1 MIVRRAFV
9 RLAFALAGFAGLAA
23 WAQTPETPLPLDPA
37 IVHGKL
43 ENGLSYYI
51 LPNHEPEQ
59 RVVLRLVVRAGSLLE
74 DDDQQGLAH
83 FVEHMAFNGTTH
95 FKKQA
100 LVDYLEKIGTR
111 FGADLN
117 ATTMFESTVYKL
129 QVPTDDE
136 AVLRQAFVILQDWA
150 SGVSFDPEEVDKERG
165 VLIEEWRGNRDAD
178 ARIRDKQ
185 LPVLFHDSRYAQR
198 LPIGLVDTLQHA
210 SAQTIARFYRDWYR
224 PNLMAVIVVGDLPS
238 ERALA
243 LIKETFAGLTNPE
256 NERPHRTFPVPDHGK
271 TLFAIDTDPELTST
285 SLEIYRKVEPRS
297 MKTEADFR
305 DRLVRQ
311 LRSGML
317 NDRLDERARDA
328 DPPYVT
334 AYSFEDD
341 LVITKRAEVQGAMI
355 RDDRFAPAISA
366 LVGEAARARKFGYTA
381 SELERQKKDLMR
393 GLEQAYKERDKTRS
407 EKLVADLVDHFLEG
421 NPAPGIAQLLELAR
435 RYLPG
440 ISLEEVNRQESPSTS
455 EANRVIMISG
465 PRKEGTGLPDQSA
478 ILAMLAAADQQT
490 LTPYEENVSDAP
502 LVATPPTPGKVVAEK
517 QVEAL
522 GLTEWQLA
530 NGARVLLKP
539 TQFKNDEIQFLA
551 FSDGGTSLADDAHY
565 TPALTATML
574 TNQSGLGAFDAIEL
588 EKKLAGKT
596 VGVNASIDELEE
608 GLSGSASPQDFE
620 TLLQLTYLF
629 FTEPK
634 IEDKVYA
641 SIITRFRSLLAN
653 RDASPQVV
661 FGDQLNA
668 LLYQHHPRSKPFDL
682 AALER
687 MDQQASLAFFRERFR
702 YGGDF
707 TYVFVGNFE
716 PEKIKPLI
724 ETYLGSLAAPPA
736 PEHWRDV
743 GLKYVEGEHS
753 LKVARGLEPKS
764 TVRMIYTGSWEW
776 TPHNRFLL
784 SCLNQILDI
793 RLREILRE
801 DMGGVYGVGV
811 RGGLARWPSSRFI
824 TSINFDCDPNRA
836 EDLIKAC
843 KDELVRAQ
851 KEGFEASY
859 LEKVKEALLREFE
872 VNQQRNPFWLRNLA
886 YYVQNGLDPL
896 EILTYPQ
903 RVAAL
908 ELGELQHAVQV
919 LFNGKNQVL
928 AVLEPEAKPAE

>member
-1 MIVRRAFV
+1 MNLRRSY
-9 RLAFALAGFAGLAA
+9 LILALAAVAA
-23 WAQTPETPLPLDPA
+23 WAQTPTTPLPLDPA
-37 IVHGKL
+37 VVHGKL
-43 ENGLSYYI
+43 DNGLTYYI
-51 LPNHEPEQ
+51 LPNHEPER

-100 LVDYLEKIGTR
+100 LIDYLEKIGTR

-117 ATTMFESTVYKL
+117 ATTSFESTVYKL

-136 AVLRQAFVILQDWA
+136 AILRQAFLILQDWA
-150 SGVSFDPEEVDKERG
+150 NGVTFDPAEVDKERG

-210 SAQTIARFYRDWYR
+210 TAETITRYYRDWYR
-224 PNLMAVIVVGDLPS
+224 PNLMAVVVVGDLTT

-243 LIKETFAGLTNPE
+243 LIKEHFAGLTNPKT
-256 NERPHRTFPVPDHGK
+256 ERPHQNFPMPDHAE
-271 TLFAIDTDPELTST
+271 TLFAIDADPELTST
-285 SLEIYRKVEPRS
+285 SLEIYRKIEPMT

-305 DRLVRQ
+305 ERLVRQ
-311 LRSGML
+311 LRFRML

-334 AYSFEDD
+334 AFSFEDD
-341 LVITKRAEVQGAMI
+341 LVITKRAEVQGALI
-355 RDDRFAPAISA
+355 RDDHFAPAITA

-407 EKLVADLVDHFLEG
+407 EKLVADLVGHFLDG
-421 NPAPGIAQLLELAR
+421 KPAPGIAQLLELTR

-440 ISLEEVNRQESPSTS
+440 ISLEEINRQEAGRTG

-465 PRKEGTGLPDQSA
+465 PHKEGKHLPDRGE

-490 LTPYEENVSDAP
+490 LTAYEEKVSDAP
-502 LVATPPTPGKVVAEK
+502 LVATAPTPGKVVSE
-517 QVEAL
+517 QRIEAL
-522 GLTEWQLA
+522 DVTEWKLA
-530 NGARVLLKP
+530 NGARVFLKP

-551 FSDGGTSLADDAHY
+551 FSDGGTSLAGDAHY

-574 TNQSGLGAFDAIEL
+574 INQSGLGAFDAIEL
-588 EKKLAGKT
+588 EKKLAGKS

-608 GLSGSASPQDFE
+608 GISGSASPQDFE

-634 IEDKVYA
+634 VEDKVYA
-641 SIITRFRSLLAN
+641 SIMTRFRSLLAN
-653 RDASPQVV
+653 REASPQVV

-668 LLYQHHPRSKPFDL
+668 LLYQNHVRSKPFDL
-682 AALER
+682 AALDR

-707 TYVFVGNFE
+707 TFVFVGNFE
-716 PEKIKPLI
+716 PQKIKPLI
-724 ETYLGSLAAPPA
+724 ETYLGSLAAPPV
-736 PEHWRDV
+736 PEKWRDV
-743 GLKYVEGEHS
+743 GLKYVEGEHT
-753 LKVARGLEPKS
+753 LKVARGLEPKA
-764 TVRMIYTGSWEW
+764 TVRLIYTGSWDW

-784 SCLNQILDI
+784 SSLNQILDI

-811 RGGLARWPSSRFI
+811 RGGLARWPTARFI
-824 TSINFDCDPNRA
+824 TSINFDCDPNRVD
-836 EDLIKAC
+836 DLVKAC
-843 KDELVRAQ
+843 KIELERAQ

-859 LEKVKEALLREFE
+859 LEKIKEALLREYE
-872 VNQQRNPFWLRNLA
+872 VNLQRNPFWLRNLA
-886 YYVQNGLDPL
+886 YYLQNGLDPID
-896 EILTYPQ
+896 ILAYPK
-903 RVAAL
+903 RV
-908 ELGELQHAVQV
+908 GELKLEEMQQAVQV
-919 LFNGKNQVL
+919 FYGGKNHVL
-928 AVLEPEAKPAE
+928 AVLEPESKSVP